1 MTICLFPGATRPGKK
16 VPGKIAIFVTG
27 KVHLMKKSISFIFT
41 HAVIILVMAF
51 VSLPCSVKREIKQ
64 ALNIP
69 VSHSEKPN
77 QTIVCTAFVQEEN
90 RGISVSSQK
99 KELKKKQ
106 LRATGFAFLET
117 SVLHQ
122 SVFAFPGINRPSPVP
137 IYILHEQ
144 YLI

>member
-1 MTICLFPGATRPGKK
+1 MTICLFPGAARPGKK
-16 VPGKIAIFVTG
+16 VPGEIAIFVTG

-77 QTIVCTAFVQEEN
+77 QAIVCATFIQEEN
-90 RGISVSSQK
+90 RSISISG
-99 KELKKKQ
+99 KKKDVEKQ
-106 LRATGFAFLET
+106 HLQASGFVFRETTALHHPAFP
-117 SVLHQ
+117 
-122 SVFAFPGINRPSPVP
+122 FPGINHPSPVP